1 MFWTITSRSVLYVLV
16 HSGEAFFDPR
26 EHFFSQ
32 RVVEGWNE
40 TPADL
45 KQAVNVKTF
54 KNGYRTYREK
64 MVERT

>member
-26 EHFFSQ
+26 EHFFAQ

-45 KQAVNVKTF
+45 KGTVA
-54 KNGYRTYREK
+54 
-64 MVERT
+64 